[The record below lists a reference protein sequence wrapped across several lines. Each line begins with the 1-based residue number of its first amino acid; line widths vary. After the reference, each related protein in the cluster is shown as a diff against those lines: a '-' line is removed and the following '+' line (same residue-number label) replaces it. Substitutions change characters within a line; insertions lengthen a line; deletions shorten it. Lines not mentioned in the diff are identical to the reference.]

1 MENLETGVE
10 VQEVAEPAETG
21 AEEQEV
27 AEPVDVEETDSTG
40 AEPESGK
47 TDQDTAFAELRRAKE
62 EAEAKAKETEKE
74 LEQLKTYRSL
84 LGKVSDSDVPEIDI
98 VAQALGISPEELET
112 ELEEEMQLSE
122 IEKQNE
128 QLSEELE
135 AIKLEK
141 AMQSDLVEIQKI
153 DPTVKE
159 LSDLGEYY
167 FKCIQA
173 GMSGIDAYH
182 ATKFKESQT
191 KTTPAPEIGKV
202 NQAETKKDFFTKAE
216 VEAMSAAEVEQ
227 NLENIEKSMKKW

>member
-1 MENLETGVE
+1 MENFEIGAE

-21 AEEQEV
+21 VEEQEV
-27 AEPVDVEETDSTG
+27 AEPVEVEEIAGS
-40 AEPESGK
+40 EPESGK
-47 TDQDTAFAELRRAKE
+47 NDQDTAFAEMRRAKE
-62 EAEAKAKETEKE
+62 EAEAKAKETERE
-74 LEQLKTYRSL
+74 LEQLKTYRGL
-84 LGKVSDSDVPEIDI
+84 LGRVSDSEVPEIDI
-98 VAQALGISPEELET
+98 VAQALGISPEELESQ
-112 ELEEEMQLSE
+112 LEEEMQLSE

-153 DPTVKE
+153 DPTVKD
-159 LSDLGEYY
+159 LNDLGEYY

-173 GMSGIDAYH
+173 GMSGVDAYH

-202 NQAETKKDFFTKAE
+202 NQSETKKDFYTKAE
-216 VEAMSAAEVEQ
+216 VESMSAAEVEQ
-227 NLENIEKSMKKW
+227 NLEAIEKSMKKW